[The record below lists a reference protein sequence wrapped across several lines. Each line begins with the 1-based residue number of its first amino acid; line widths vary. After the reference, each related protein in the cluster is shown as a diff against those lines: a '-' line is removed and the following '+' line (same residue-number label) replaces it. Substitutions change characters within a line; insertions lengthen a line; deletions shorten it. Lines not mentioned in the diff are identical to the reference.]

1 MSDSESDSEG
11 DKLRRTKRNVVVKFE
26 FKDSDDDD
34 ESGSINS
41 STSSGSC
48 SDNDADDGPP
58 TKFRSKRCRQL
69 PQNSSSDNDSEPI
82 LMRVRNAN
90 KKVKKPYVYS
100 GGDSSDSSWC
110 PAANVVVNADE
121 AGASTSSAS
130 SPIKA
135 ISTIAINPPDDAGM
149 TSDTSDDATTEKCP
163 ICLHTFREQEIG
175 TPDICDHAFCA
186 PCIEEWSKN
195 VQTCPIDRKE
205 FSHIAVTTK
214 YENGRSVRKIQV
226 IAQST
231 VLDIPDDEDLTHC
244 EVCTNTDREDC
255 MLLCDGCNRGYHMNC
270 LNPPLTE
277 IPQSSW
283 YCDYCFESEDST
295 ADEDDLGQLIAEMN
309 VIGVPE
315 TRLRVR
321 RVSETP
327 RITRTRQSERIRA
340 TILSRIAPSRRHASS
355 NSLQSSLGMSL
366 PGNFTVY
373 RVFRHIHRFVKPKQ
387 YFCGIDIVDLK

>member
-11 DKLRRTKRNVVVKFE
+11 DKLRKTKRNVVVKFE

-34 ESGSINS
+34 ESGSTNS
-41 STSSGSC
+41 GTTSA
-48 SDNDADDGPP
+48 SDSNTDDDADDGPP
-58 TKFRSKRCRQL
+58 TNSRAKRCRQL
-69 PQNSSSDNDSEPI
+69 PQNSSSDDDSEPI

-90 KKVKKPYVYS
+90 KKIKKPYVYS

-110 PAANVVVNADE
+110 PATNEVNADE
-121 AGASTSSAS
+121 AGPSTSSAS
-130 SPIKA
+130 SPMKA
-135 ISTIAINPPDDAGM
+135 ISTKAINPIDDAGM
-149 TSDTSDDATTEKCP
+149 TSDTSNDATTEKCP

-214 YENGRSVRKIQV
+214 YENGQFVRKIQV
-226 IAQST
+226 TAQSI

-244 EVCTNTDREDC
+244 EVCTHTDREDC

-283 YCDYCFESEDST
+283 YCDYCFESEDSS

-321 RVSETP
+321 RVGDTP

-340 TILSRIAPSRRHASS
+340 TILSRIAPSRRHAPS
-355 NSLQSSLGMSL
+355 NSLQTSLGMSL
-366 PGNFTVY
+366 PGNFKG
-373 RVFRHIHRFVKPKQ
+373 FRLYVCHRIENSLTKTN
-387 YFCGIDIVDLK
+387 LWN